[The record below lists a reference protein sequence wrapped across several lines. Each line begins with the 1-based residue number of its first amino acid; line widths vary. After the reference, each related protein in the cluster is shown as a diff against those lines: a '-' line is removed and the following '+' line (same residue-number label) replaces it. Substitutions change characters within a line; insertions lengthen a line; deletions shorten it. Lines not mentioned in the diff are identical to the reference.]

1 MKTDKRKIVIVGTGM
16 VGMSY
21 AYCLLNQSVCD
32 ELVLIDVDK
41 KRAEGEAM
49 DLNHG
54 LAFAGSSMKIYA
66 GEYKA
71 CQDADLVVIS
81 DDYQTQVTY
90 AEGRKVYDR
99 STEGK
104 IFNADY
110 LNR

>member
-1 MKTDKRKIVIVGTGM
+1 MDFRTDVVIVGTGM

-21 AYCLLNQSVCD
+21 AYSMVNQGTCE
-32 ELVLIDVDK
+32 ELVLIDIDK
-41 KRAEGEAM
+41 DKAKGEAM

-66 GEYKA
+66 GEYKD

-81 DDYQTQVTY
+81 DDYQAQVTY